1 MTAASL
7 RAIIPVA
14 GYGTR
19 LRPHT
24 HTQPKALMHVAGK
37 PILAHILDELVAVG
51 VREFVLVVG
60 YLGEKIEAFA
70 RQRYGDLALHFCA
83 QEEPLGNGHAVYTAR
98 EHLDGSPAIVL
109 FGDTVIKGD
118 LAGLFR
124 SETSVAGV
132 KEVDDPRRLGVVE
145 LDERGDVTRFIEK
158 PEFPPTNLALIGIY
172 YLRRSDRLRQA
183 LDRLVRE
190 DRRVRGEFWLA
201 DGLQLMVEAGE
212 RMRTFPVDHWYDCG
226 TAEALLRANHDLL
239 ELAPPPPA
247 GPRDTS
253 TVLQPSYVSPDAE
266 IHGSIIGPHVSVA
279 EGVRIAH
286 SVIRD
291 SIVNANAEVE
301 DALLEHSLVGENAV
315 VKGRPARVNVG
326 DSSAIELT

>member
-1 MTAASL
+1 MK
-7 RAIIPVA
+7 AIIPVA

-37 PILAHILDELVAVG
+37 PILAHILDELVEFG

-60 YLGEKIEAFA
+60 YLGEKIEAYV
-70 RQRYGDLALHFCA
+70 RRRYADFELHFPA
-83 QEEPLGNGHAVYTAR
+83 QEEPLGNGHAVYMAR
-98 EHLDGSPAIVL
+98 EFLDGGPAIVL

-132 KEVDDPRRLGVVE
+132 KAVDDPRRLGIVE
-145 LDERGDVTRFIEK
+145 LDERGDVVRFIEK
-158 PEFPPTNLALIGIY
+158 PEFPSTNLALIGIY
-172 YLRRSDRLRQA
+172 YIRRSDRLRA
-183 LDRLVRE
+183 GLERLVRE
-190 DRRVRGEFWLA
+190 NRQVRGEFWLTDA
-201 DGLQLMVEAGE
+201 MQLMLDDGE
-212 RMRTFPVDHWYDCG
+212 RVRPFPVDHWYDCG
-226 TAEALLRANHDLL
+226 TAEALLRANRDLL
-239 ELAPPPPA
+239 DQAPPAPSA
-247 GPRDTS
+247 ARDTS
-253 TVLQPSYVSPDAE
+253 TILPPSYVSPEAE
-266 IHGSIIGPHVSVA
+266 IDGSIIGPHVSVA
-279 EGVRIAH
+279 EGARIVH

-291 SIVNANAEVE
+291 SIVNANADVE